1 MSFLSSRAN
10 RIGFLILSSLIMPLL
25 IVTSATISHSQQNSS
40 AMVQLTSPST
50 SDLLKLTVTVATEK
64 GGFVTGLTKDDFAV
78 WEGKTQHE
86 IKYFSSN
93 DLPASVGVLV
103 DVSGSVKPQTVEL
116 AKHAVEQLVQQSW
129 AENEYFITEFGVNAH
144 DLVEWT
150 QDAQTIAKGLNKLGT
165 GNGAKQKPK
174 PQGQTA
180 LYDTCVAALK
190 KVVEGK
196 HSKRVVLII
205 SDGQD
210 NSSRHT
216 LNQLKQLVKESDAL
230 IYGINVFERYN
241 NMGISVFERYDMS
254 EAFII
259 GHSILDELALISG
272 GRAYLSEGRKQV
284 AAVVERISMELRHQY
299 VVGFMPAN
307 AAQRGKWNKV
317 KIKVTPPDATLGNLS
332 VRSRE
337 GYFSPTSAP

>member
-1 MSFLSSRAN
+1 
-10 RIGFLILSSLIMPLL
+10 MPLL
-25 IVTSATISHSQQNSS
+25 IVTSPTISHSQQNSS

-116 AKHAVEQLVQQSW
+116 AKHAVEQLVQQSR
-129 AENEYFITEFGVNAH
+129 AENEYFITEFGVNAR

-150 QDAQTIAKGLNKLGT
+150 QDAQTITEGLNKLGT

-190 KVVEGK
+190 KVAEGK
-196 HSKRVVLII
+196 HSKRVLLII

-230 IYGINVFERYN
+230 IYGINVFERY
-241 NMGISVFERYDMS
+241 DMS

-272 GRAYLSEGRKQV
+272 GRAYVSEGRKQV

-337 GYFSPTSAP
+337 GYFSPMSAP